1 MAMALSPIES
11 LKAGI
16 AELLSRYERLSRENA
31 ELKRELEGAHEDLA
45 EKQTKIE
52 DLKKRIDRLQLD
64 LAFSNATPDRAE
76 AKRKVSKML
85 KQIDQCIALLDD

>member
-1 MAMALSPIES
+1 MLMALSPIES

-16 AELLSRYERLSRENA
+16 AELLSRYEKLSRENA
-31 ELKRELEGAHEDLA
+31 ELRRDLEGAREAVA
-45 EKQTKIE
+45 EKQTLIE

-64 LAFSNATPDRAE
+64 LAFSNASPDRAE

>member
-1 MAMALSPIES
+1 MASSPIES

-16 AELLSRYERLSRENA
+16 AELLSRYEKLSRENA
-31 ELKRELEGAHEDLA
+31 ELRRELEGAHEAID
-45 EKQTKIE
+45 EQQNRIE

-64 LAFSNATPDRAE
+64 LAFSNASPDRAE